1 MYTVQQLARLAG
13 ITPRTLRH
21 YDAIGLLKPTRVGEN
36 GYRYY
41 GSEALLRLQS
51 ILLYRELD
59 MPLED
64 IRRVLDNP
72 GYHPR
77 QALEAHRSALQAQI
91 QRLERLIAAVEQTI
105 DHLEGN
111 RPMSDAQLFDVFNE
125 EQQAADEQE
134 AMQRYDP
141 AVVRASYRRWN
152 RYTAAEK
159 QRIGEEGNAVY
170 RAFLDAMPQGPE
182 SAAAQACVEAWRSHM
197 EYFWSPNDEQLL
209 GIAAGYVQDP
219 RFRANFD
226 RIHPGLAEFV
236 HAAVQ
241 EYMARRRA
249 AK

>member
-77 QALEAHRSALQAQI
+77 QAL
-91 QRLERLIAAVEQTI
+91 
-105 DHLEGN
+105 
-111 RPMSDAQLFDVFNE
+111 
-125 EQQAADEQE
+125 
-134 AMQRYDP
+134 
-141 AVVRASYRRWN
+141 
-152 RYTAAEK
+152 
-159 QRIGEEGNAVY
+159 
-170 RAFLDAMPQGPE
+170 
-182 SAAAQACVEAWRSHM
+182 
-197 EYFWSPNDEQLL
+197 
-209 GIAAGYVQDP
+209 
-219 RFRANFD
+219 
-226 RIHPGLAEFV
+226 
-236 HAAVQ
+236 
-241 EYMARRRA
+241 
-249 AK
+249 